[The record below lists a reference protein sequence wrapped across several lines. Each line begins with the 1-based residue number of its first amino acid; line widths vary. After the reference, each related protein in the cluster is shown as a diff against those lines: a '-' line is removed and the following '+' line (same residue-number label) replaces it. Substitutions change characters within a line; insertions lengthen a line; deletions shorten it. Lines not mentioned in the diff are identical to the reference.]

1 MMFIG
6 DYPNIHDGSL
16 LYLVQL
22 EGGSRMRVENPG
34 GGLYDLIKKGP
45 VEYQYRTGQFYVND
59 IKVRLIIHIKG

>member
-22 EGGSRMRVENPG
+22 EGGSRMKVKRTYG
-34 GGLYDLIKKGP
+34 RLYALIKNGP
-45 VEYQYRTGQFYVND
+45 VEYQYQTSQFYVND
-59 IKVRLIIHIKG
+59 IKVRLFI